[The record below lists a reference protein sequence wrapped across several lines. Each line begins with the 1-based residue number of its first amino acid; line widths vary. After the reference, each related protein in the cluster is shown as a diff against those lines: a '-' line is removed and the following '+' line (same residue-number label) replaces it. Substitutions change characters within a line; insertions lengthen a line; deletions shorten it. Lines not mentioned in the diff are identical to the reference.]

1 MTMKR
6 ILMVLCLL
14 PSLVMSAFAQQEDH
28 NKAVMEAFTDS
39 LNNLTAEYLA
49 YIRMWDDLS
58 LPAPKGVRLDP
69 DAYKLFVPLTYY
81 TAPITQAAS
90 VKWQMGEKSTLSAT
104 DSLYMSRTDSL
115 PKFELPDLE
124 KSAKVDRWVNSLL
137 LDFYLKYPTLVMGNE
152 MYFMDMKPLDEDRL
166 AKVQPKDKIKDFLK
180 VEKPTETTNAESELV
195 IVKPNFW
202 KKAGRG
208 KVQFTQHGISDN
220 WYQGGES
227 TNALYSEL
235 VLTANY
241 DDKQKVQFENMMEV
255 KLGFITAPSD
265 TVHSYK
271 TNSDLFRLYSKLGV
285 KAFEKWYYTLSAE
298 FKTQFFPNY
307 NTNSNNL
314 VSSFL
319 TPMQLKL
326 SVGMDYKYSKG
337 KYSLSVFS
345 APLTYKYVSLK
356 NGDIVNPSA
365 FEVEAGKKKANLY
378 GSELTVDVTWKIRSD
393 ITWRSKFYYFTTYKK
408 VLMNWE
414 NTFEFKLRHN
424 LSTTVFLHPRFDDG
438 VTLSGDNKSYF
449 QFKEMLTFG
458 LSYEW

>member
-1 MTMKR
+1 MMKR
-6 ILMVLCLL
+6 ILTLLFMLSCLMTTL
-14 PSLVMSAFAQQEDH
+14 SAQNDH
-28 NKAVMEAFTDS
+28 NKAVMEAFADS
-39 LNNLTAEYLA
+39 LKNLYSEYYE
-49 YIRMWDDLS
+49 YIRAWDDLTQ
-58 LPAPKGVRLDP
+58 PAPRRGRLNP

-81 TAPITQAAS
+81 TAPIEQCAS
-90 VKWQMGEKSTLSAT
+90 VKWTMDEKSMLSAT

-115 PKFELPDLE
+115 AKFVLPNLE
-124 KSAKVDRWVNSLL
+124 KSAMVDRWVNSIL
-137 LDFYLKYPTLVMGNE
+137 LDFYVKYPALVLENE
-152 MYFMDMKPLDEDRL
+152 MYFMDLKPLDEDRL
-166 AKVQPKDKIKDFLK
+166 VKVSDNKEKIKDYMK
-180 VEKPTETTNAESELV
+180 VQKPVESMGVEGELL
-195 IVKPNFW
+195 IAKPNFW

-235 VLTANY
+235 VLSANY
-241 DDKQKVQFENMMEV
+241 DDKQKVQFENMMEI

-285 KAFEKWYYTLSAE
+285 KASEKWFYTLTGE

-307 NTNSNNL
+307 KTNSNDL
-314 VSSFL
+314 VSNFL
-319 TPMQLKL
+319 SPMQLKFSL
-326 SVGMDYKYSKG
+326 GMDYKLSKD
-337 KYSLSVFS
+337 KYSLSVFCG
-345 APLTYKYVSLK
+345 PLTYKYVSLK
-356 NGDIVNPSA
+356 DDDIVNPSA
-365 FEVEAGKKKANLY
+365 FEVEAGKKKANHY
-378 GSELTVDVTWKIRSD
+378 GSELSVDATWKIRSD
-393 ITWRSKFYYFTTYKK
+393 ITWRTKFYYFTTYKK

>member
-1 MTMKR
+1 
-6 ILMVLCLL
+6 
-14 PSLVMSAFAQQEDH
+14 
-28 NKAVMEAFTDS
+28 MEAFTDS

-124 KSAKVDRWVNSLL
+124 RSSKVDRWVNSLL

-241 DDKQKVQFENMMEV
+241 DDKQKVQFENMMEI

-298 FKTQFFPNY
+298 FKTQFFQNY

-326 SVGMDYKYSKG
+326 SVSTV
-337 KYSLSVFS
+337 ST
-345 APLTYKYVSLK
+345 PLCFGCS
-356 NGDIVNPSA
+356 ISMP
-365 FEVEAGKKKANLY
+365 NL
-378 GSELTVDVTWKIRSD
+378 
-393 ITWRSKFYYFTTYKK
+393 
-408 VLMNWE
+408 
-414 NTFEFKLRHN
+414 
-424 LSTTVFLHPRFDDG
+424 
-438 VTLSGDNKSYF
+438 
-449 QFKEMLTFG
+449 Q
-458 LSYEW
+458 